1 MSIFK
6 KIIGFIVRGITKV
19 MLILIFYLLIFGANV
34 LLVLAF
40 EIEAVD
46 TMSEQNRNLYF
57 ALPAILGGIYIARR
71 IYRKFTL
78 ASKINTLVGITVNNT
93 ESSQTNA

>member
-1 MSIFK
+1 MGIIK
-6 KIIGFIVRGITKV
+6 KIIGLILRGITKIV
-19 MLILIFYLLIFGANV
+19 LIFIFYLLIFGANV

-40 EIEAVD
+40 DIEAVD
-46 TMSEQNRNLYF
+46 AMSEQNRNLYF
-57 ALPAILGGIYIARR
+57 ALPAIFGGIYIARR

-78 ASKINTLVGITVNNT
+78 ASKINTLVGIAVNSA